1 MNFALLRRFEHTS
14 LKNKIFLST
23 TLVILLISLVI
34 ALFTRWILLSSLTG
48 ELKRRGLGIAHSLA
62 ESCRTY
68 LLTQDR
74 AQLTSLVFDS
84 RLGDRRQLIHYVFI
98 HNKDREVVAHTFM
111 KPFPEQLSRAN
122 LLEPEAPYQIRLL
135 QAGGTAVYDV
145 AVPVKEGIYTI
156 GTIHVGL
163 YKKHIDL
170 LIGKL
175 RTTFLGF
182 LSAVTV
188 IVFLISL
195 RLARYI
201 TRPITELTKVAD
213 EISRGNFDIQLD
225 QGKAVDCRSLKKCRN
240 RDCPAWS
247 ETAIACWHL
256 KADDGSCAGC
266 RIYRSAV
273 HDEVG
278 RLASSF
284 GNMTRQI
291 RNSQARLKESEA
303 KYRSLFASGP
313 NPIFV
318 LDRRSLEILDANPI
332 AEDVY
337 GFERSELIGRRFNDL
352 GPFDFKDNW
361 QELENGAVGQPVI
374 VSSKVRCLTR
384 DGGFLYV
391 NVHASLA
398 SYQDRP
404 ALIVATADITEL
416 VEKDSQLIQA
426 SKMKN
431 LGEMSAGIAHEL
443 NQPLNAIK
451 MGSQLLELVAEG
463 RVCLEEEDIKT
474 AVCEISRQVN
484 RAAEI
489 IQRLREFGRKSDLER
504 EKFSINQPLES
515 VLRIIGRQLALQ
527 NIEVLTDLDHNLP
540 PVCGQFNRLEQVV
553 FNLLTNA
560 RDALMLKP
568 DHNRARRID
577 IRTYQEGKW
586 VVLSVTDNGIGITDH
601 IKENIFE
608 AFFTTKEMG
617 EGMGLGLS
625 ISAGIIQD
633 HGGKIQVESRPGKG
647 TTFFIRLPAALSHP

>member
-1 MNFALLRRFEHTS
+1 MTFSLLQRFERTS

-34 ALFTRWILLSSLTG
+34 ALFTRWILVSSLTG
-48 ELKRRGLGIAHSLA
+48 ELQRRGLGIAHSLA

-68 LLTQDR
+68 LLTEDR
-74 AQLTSLVFDS
+74 AQLASLVFDS

-98 HNKDREVVAHTFM
+98 HNKDHQVVAHTFM
-111 KPFPEQLSRAN
+111 APFPGWLSKAN
-122 LLEPEAPYQIRLL
+122 RLAPEAPYQIRLL
-135 QAGGTAVYDV
+135 ETGGTEVYDV

-195 RLARYI
+195 RLSRYI
-201 TRPITELTKVAD
+201 TRPISELTKVAD
-213 EISRGNFDIQLD
+213 EISRGNFDIRID
-225 QGKAVDCRSLKKCRN
+225 QGEAVDCRILKDCRN
-240 RDCPAWS
+240 RDCPAWA
-247 ETAIACWHL
+247 ETSIACWYL
-256 KADDGSCAGC
+256 KADDSDCAGC
-266 RIYRSAV
+266 KVYRNVA

-284 GNMTRQI
+284 ANMTRQI
-291 RNSQARLKESEA
+291 RRSQARLTESEA

-318 LDRRSLEILDANPI
+318 LDRSSLEILDANPI
-332 AEDVY
+332 AEDFY
-337 GFERSELIGRRFNDL
+337 GFSRTELIGRCFSDL
-352 GPFDFKDNW
+352 GPFDFSANW
-361 QELENGAVGQPVI
+361 RDLENGAPGHPVI
-374 VSSKVRCLTR
+374 VSSKVHCRSKDGR
-384 DGGFLYV
+384 DIYV

-398 SYQDRP
+398 SYQNRP
-404 ALIVATADITEL
+404 ALIVATTNITEL

-451 MGSQLLELVAEG
+451 MGSQLLELVIEG
-463 RVCLEEEDIKT
+463 RVSLASDGVRT
-474 AVCEISRQVN
+474 AVVEINRQVN

-489 IQRLREFGRKSDLER
+489 IQRLREFGRKSDLDSQEL
-504 EKFSINQPLES
+504 SLNQAVES

-527 NIEVLTDLDHNLP
+527 NIQVTSKLQPDLP
-540 PVCGQFNRLEQVV
+540 PVRGQFNRLEQVV

-560 RDALMLKP
+560 RDALMTRP
-568 DHNRARRID
+568 DAGQPCRIEV
-577 IRTYQEGKW
+577 RTYTEDQW
-586 VVLSVTDNGIGITDH
+586 VVLSVADNGAGIADH

-633 HGGKIQVESRPGKG
+633 HGGSIQVESTPGNG
-647 TTFFIRLPAALSHP
+647 ATFYIRLPVVL

>member
-1 MNFALLRRFEHTS
+1 MNFRLLRRFERTS

-48 ELKRRGLGIAHSLA
+48 ELQRRGLGIAHSLA

-68 LLTQDR
+68 LLTEDR
-74 AQLTSLVFDS
+74 AQLASLVFDS

-98 HNKDREVVAHTFM
+98 HNKDRRVVAHTFM
-111 KPFPEQLSRAN
+111 SPFPAYLSRAN
-122 LLEPEAPYQIRLL
+122 LLAPEAPYQIRLL
-135 QAGGTAVYDV
+135 QAGATAVYDV

-156 GTIHVGL
+156 GTVHVGL

-188 IVFLISL
+188 IVFVISL
-195 RLARYI
+195 RLSRYI
-201 TRPITELTKVAD
+201 TRPISELTKVAD
-213 EISRGNFDIQLD
+213 EISRGNFNIRLAMGEQVHCRTV
-225 QGKAVDCRSLKKCRN
+225 KDCRRQ
-240 RDCPAWS
+240 DCPAWS
-247 ETAIACWHL
+247 EPTIACWYL
-256 KADDGSCAGC
+256 KADDSACTGC
-266 RIYRSAV
+266 KVYRSVA

-278 RLASSF
+278 QLANSF
-284 GNMTRQI
+284 ANMTRQI
-291 RNSQARLKESEA
+291 QRSQARLSESET

-318 LDRRSLEILDANPI
+318 LDRSSLQILDANPI

-337 GFERSELIGRRFNDL
+337 GFQRGELIGRHFTDL
-352 GPFDFKDNW
+352 GPFDFSASW
-361 QELENGAVGQPVI
+361 HALENDAVGTPVI
-374 VSSKVRCLTR
+374 VSSKVHCRKK
-384 DGGFLYV
+384 DGGDLYV
-391 NVHASLA
+391 NVHASFA

-404 ALIVATADITEL
+404 ALIVATTNITEL

-451 MGSQLLELVAEG
+451 MGSQLLELVADG
-463 RVCLEEEDIKT
+463 RISLANDDIKT
-474 AVCEISRQVN
+474 AVVEISRQVN

-489 IQRLREFGRKSDLER
+489 IQRLREFGRKSDLDR
-504 EKFSINQPLES
+504 EKFSLNHPVDS

-527 NIEVLTDLDHNLP
+527 NIEVITNLQDDLP
-540 PVCGQFNRLEQVV
+540 PVRGQFNRLEQVV

-568 DHNRARRID
+568 DHNQAYRIE
-577 IRTYQEGKW
+577 IRTYTEGKW
-586 VVLSVTDNGIGITDH
+586 VVMSVADNGIGITDH

-633 HGGKIQVESRPGKG
+633 HGGSIQVASQPGHG
-647 TTFFIRLPAALSHP
+647 TTFYIRLPIER